1 MKTKLLNPENKLPND
16 DQIAD
21 WLKNNESEIGG
32 VEYRAAILGKN
43 GKTEYRTITV
53 GGLDQVV
60 KLSNILGDFGLVDLL
75 KDSGP
80 VKGFDSVFA
89 LKERAL
95 DLHK

>member
-1 MKTKLLNPENKLPND
+1 MKTKLLSPENKLPND

-21 WLKNNESEIGG
+21 WLKSNESEIGG
-32 VEYRAAILGKN
+32 VEYHAAILGRN
-43 GKTEYRTITV
+43 GRTEYRTITV
-53 GGLDQVV
+53 GGLDQVA
-60 KLSNILGDFGLVDLL
+60 KLSNILRNFGLVDLL

-89 LKERAL
+89 LKERAQ

>member
-16 DQIAD
+16 KQIED

-43 GKTEYRTITV
+43 GRNEYRTITV
-53 GGLDQVV
+53 GGLDQIV
-60 KLSNILGDFGLVDLL
+60 KLSNVMWDFGLVDLL

-89 LKERAL
+89 LRESAQ
-95 DLHK
+95 DQHK

>member
-1 MKTKLLNPENKLPND
+1 MKAKLIDPENKLPND
-16 DQIAD
+16 NQIAD
-21 WLKNNESEIGG
+21 WLKNNESEIVG

-43 GKTEYRTITV
+43 GRTEYRTLTV

-60 KLSNILGDFGLVDLL
+60 KLSNVLHDFGLVDLL

-89 LKERAL
+89 LKERAQ